1 MARAETGGFNYATPV
16 GKATQAGRSKESARQ
31 VRAGGEAGAGAL
43 PELGRILHHARLHR
57 SYTLR
62 DVEKR
67 VGVPNAHLSQIERG
81 IIQKPDPSIVW
92 RLADLFDLD
101 YGLLVAWSGYG
112 PPESRD
118 DKSAYFSAVV
128 RLLGE
133 MDDRQLREMLR
144 HADSL
149 RDEHG
154 L

>member
-1 MARAETGGFNYATPV
+1 MAERRYEASITLRPV
-16 GKATQAGRSKESARQ
+16 GNATQVGRPKGSARR
-31 VRAGGEAGAGAL
+31 VRARGETGAGAQ

-57 SYTLR
+57 SYSLR

-81 IIQKPDPSIVW
+81 LIQKPDPAIVW

-101 YGLLVAWSGYG
+101 YGLLVAWGGYG
-112 PPESRD
+112 PPESPD

-149 RDEHG
+149 REAPR